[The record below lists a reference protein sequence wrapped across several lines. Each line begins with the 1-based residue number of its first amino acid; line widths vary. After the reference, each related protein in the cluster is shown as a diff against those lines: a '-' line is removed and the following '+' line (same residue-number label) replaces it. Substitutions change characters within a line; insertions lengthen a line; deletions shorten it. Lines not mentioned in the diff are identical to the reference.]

1 MLKWIFFSMLAKNYW
16 NIEIECFYRALFHR
30 KTRNCLQYFLN
41 DCSFQHDMGYGDF
54 KDLTRRAAADKIL
67 CDKARNIVK
76 NPQYDRY
83 ERGLL
88 PVVYKFFNK
97 KFSNTG
103 FKSKIIPNQ
112 ELGEDLHKPIIWK
125 SEKQKVYSSFKDS
138 IWDDNFADVQLM
150 CN

>member
-1 MLKWIFFSMLAKNYW
+1 M
-16 NIEIECFYRALFHR
+16 
-30 KTRNCLQYFLN
+30 N
-41 DCSFQHDMGYGDF
+41 DCSFQHDIGYGDF

-112 ELGEDLHKPIIWK
+112 ELGEDLHKPII
-125 SEKQKVYSSFKDS
+125 
-138 IWDDNFADVQLM
+138 
-150 CN
+150 